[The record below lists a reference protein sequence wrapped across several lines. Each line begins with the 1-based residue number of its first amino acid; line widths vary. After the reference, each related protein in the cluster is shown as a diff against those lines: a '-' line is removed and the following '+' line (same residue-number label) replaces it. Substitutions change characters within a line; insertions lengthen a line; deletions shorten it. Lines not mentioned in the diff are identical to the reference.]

1 MNSLKKFLSID
12 GWCPD
17 MLVKGQIVLF
27 IHHGKLKVGRVGKG
41 YNIPEEIEGWRTKWR
56 DNPEKG
62 HGSWYIES
70 LDGTIK
76 YYPYA
81 SDVCLIDGGNVNVHE
96 IISTIVE
103 K

>member
-17 MLVKGQIVLF
+17 MLIKGQIVLF
-27 IHHGKLKVGRVGKG
+27 IHKGKLKVGRVGKG
-41 YNIPEEIEGWRTKWR
+41 YNIPEELEEWRT
-56 DNPEKG
+56 NPEKRQ
-62 HGSWYIES
+62 GSWYIES

-81 SDVCLIDGGNVNVHE
+81 SDVCLIANEGPNVHKLNAM
-96 IISTIVE
+96 IIE
-103 K
+103 E

>member
-17 MLVKGQIVLF
+17 MLIKGQIVLF
-27 IHHGKLKVGRVGKG
+27 IHDGKLKVGRVGKG
-41 YNIPEEIEGWRTKWR
+41 YNIPEELEEWRKH
-56 DNPEKG
+56 PENSK
-62 HGSWYIES
+62 HEAWYIES
-70 LDGTIK
+70 LDGSTK

-81 SDVCLIDGGNVNVHE
+81 SDVCLIDDGNVNVHKL
-96 IISTIVE
+96 SALIVE

>member
-12 GWCPD
+12 RWCPD

-27 IHHGKLKVGRVGKG
+27 IHKGKLKVGRVGKG
-41 YNIPEEIEGWRTKWR
+41 YNIPEELERWRT
-56 DNPEKG
+56 DPEYKC
-62 HGSWYIES
+62 GSWYIES

-96 IISTIVE
+96 LSATLVE

>member
-41 YNIPEEIEGWRTKWR
+41 YNIPEELEEWRT
-56 DNPEKG
+56 NPEKG
-62 HGSWYIES
+62 QGSWYIES

-81 SDVCLIDGGNVNVHE
+81 SDVCLIDGGNVNVHKL
-96 IISTIVE
+96 SATLVE